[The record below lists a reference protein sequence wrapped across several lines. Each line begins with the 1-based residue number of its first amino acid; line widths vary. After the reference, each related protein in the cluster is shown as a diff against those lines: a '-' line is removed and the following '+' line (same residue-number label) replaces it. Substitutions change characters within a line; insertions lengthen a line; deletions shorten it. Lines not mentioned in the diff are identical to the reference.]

1 MLPTVLDGMLTRI
14 SIRYGPGDFVGTWL
28 VKFGLVKQNI
38 VSDLS
43 LRFSYGYQRNMAT
56 NYSPSL
62 IVKVPSSSAS
72 SAVTDQNTGDDLLE
86 ISSLPYED
94 LRWEKTSLII
104 TGWIWDCLII
114 RFGLVSNIT

>member
-1 MLPTVLDGMLTRI
+1 MNYAYDGKYVVNFSVRLDASNRFG
-14 SIRYGPGDFVGTWL
+14 RYANENFNPVWAG
-28 VKFGLVKQNI
+28 GLRWNVSREAWFSKQNI

-62 IVKVPSSSAS
+62 IVKVPTGALSEI
-72 SAVTDQNTGDDLLE
+72 TDLNTGDDLLE

-94 LRWEKTSLII
+94 LRWE
-104 TGWIWDCLII
+104 
-114 RFGLVSNIT
+114 